1 MVEMLLDTNC
11 FMQHRKEV
19 GYYLKKRY
27 PDTII
32 CISASTMLELLN
44 LKRSGKFSIEDFN
57 EVAINKKFKI
67 AYKHNVLSDKD
78 IKDAIDG
85 LSYNGYEIFEKDY
98 LYSLKNFA
106 VGINRIIIKWL
117 IAELR
122 EKNNVIYNNFMD
134 RAYKEQMEFLDK
146 FYSNMLKEYFD
157 NYWNAKNACKEFMKN
172 SIISHL
178 SIFYSVTNEQFNQK
192 MINELYE
199 KMKED
204 YKNFSI
210 SQILKKNNLKRSN
223 IHLPNIKIDDTPT
236 SGIESKYFTYVAK
249 GIISD
254 GKSFDINDVID
265 CSNFL
270 IAYSHNQPYLTL
282 DLNSLEKYL
291 DAFKGIVSVTNYV
304 EKCIKMTQE
313 FKALLKCGALLKI

>member
-1 MVEMLLDTNC
+1 
-11 FMQHRKEV
+11 
-19 GYYLKKRY
+19 
-27 PDTII
+27 
-32 CISASTMLELLN
+32 
-44 LKRSGKFSIEDFN
+44 
-57 EVAINKKFKI
+57 
-67 AYKHNVLSDKD
+67 
-78 IKDAIDG
+78 
-85 LSYNGYEIFEKDY
+85 
-98 LYSLKNFA
+98 
-106 VGINRIIIKWL
+106 
-117 IAELR
+117 
-122 EKNNVIYNNFMD
+122 
-134 RAYKEQMEFLDK
+134 
-146 FYSNMLKEYFD
+146 
-157 NYWNAKNACKEFMKN
+157 
-172 SIISHL
+172 
-178 SIFYSVTNEQFNQK
+178 
-192 MINELYE
+192 
-199 KMKED
+199 MKED